1 MVRAGWL
8 SVLLGASA
16 AALVLLPMAGGA
28 QARDEAASVS
38 IPDRL
43 AGYSHLMAG
52 VSQAPPGQALALYQR
67 GFGVEF
73 MDTPHA
79 VVLAAGDDVYRRLG
93 AAESRGGAE
102 TQGDP
107 GPMLLSPDGLQ
118 VALGDHDTREA
129 DLAVVDLGTG
139 DGTTRGL
146 PSARSVIP
154 VAWAPDGSRIAYL
167 AGDSPSN
174 PYSGGPIV
182 GDLILLDLESGE
194 AVPVPGGEN
203 ASMAA
208 FSPDGRSLAVQR
220 TTGSGGL
227 AVVDLSSGVVR
238 KVAADG
244 SLAGSLAGP
253 AAWSPDGSLLALS
266 DASEISFVDP
276 TGSGAPLTLDRPAP
290 DGILGWTGSREVAV
304 LEHPD
309 ADHASITAYGLDGI
323 ASRQLTAVGNLGS
336 YGIGRLQLA
345 SGLLA
350 DLQVRPAGPTDDGPL
365 PPAFRIGFAVVVGLA
380 VAALTALVTRRRRP
394 VRAAVAG

>member
-1 MVRAGWL
+1 MARAGWL
-8 SVLLGASA
+8 SVVLGASA
-16 AALVLLPMAGGA
+16 AALVLLPLAGGA

-73 MDTPHA
+73 MDTPQA

-107 GPMLLSPDGLQ
+107 GPMLLSPDGLE
-118 VALGDHDTREA
+118 VALGDHDTRDA
-129 DLAVVDLGTG
+129 DLGVVDLGTG
-139 DGTTRGL
+139 DVTTHGL

-154 VAWAPDGSRIAYL
+154 VAWAPDGSRVAYL
-167 AGDSPSN
+167 EGADPTN

-182 GDLILLDLESGE
+182 GDLVLLDLRSGE
-194 AVPVPGGEN
+194 AVPVPGGKH
-203 ASMAA
+203 ASTAA

-220 TTGSGGL
+220 GSGSGGL
-227 AVVDLSSGVVR
+227 AVVDLASGAVR
-238 KVAADG
+238 GVLADG
-244 SLAGSLAGP
+244 ALAGP
-253 AAWSPDGSLLALS
+253 AAWSPDGHLLALS
-266 DASEISFVDP
+266 GWSGISFADP
-276 TGSGAPLTLDRPAP
+276 SGARAPAALDRADP
-290 DGILGWTGSREVAV
+290 DGFLGWTGSREVAV
-304 LEHPD
+304 IEHPD
-309 ADHASITAYGLDGI
+309 ADHASITAYDLDGI

-350 DLQVRPAGPTDDGPL
+350 DLQVRPAGPVD
-365 PPAFRIGFAVVVGLA
+365 
-380 VAALTALVTRRRRP
+380 
-394 VRAAVAG
+394 

>member
-1 MVRAGWL
+1 MARAGWL
-8 SVLLGASA
+8 SVALGASA
-16 AALVLLPMAGGA
+16 AALVLLPLAGGA

-67 GFGVEF
+67 GFGVEL
-73 MDTPHA
+73 MDAPQA

-107 GPMLLSPDGLQ
+107 GPMLLSPDGLE
-118 VALGDHDTREA
+118 VALGDHDTRDA
-129 DLAVVDLGTG
+129 DLGVVDLRTG
-139 DGTTRGL
+139 EVRKHGL

-154 VAWAPDGSRIAYL
+154 VAWTPDGSRLAYL

-182 GDLILLDLESGE
+182 GELVLLDLRSGE
-194 AVPVPGGEN
+194 AVPVPGGTN
-203 ASMAA
+203 ASTAA

-220 TTGSGGL
+220 TSGSGGL
-227 AVVDLSSGVVR
+227 AVVDLSSGAVR
-238 KVAADG
+238 ELPADG
-244 SLAGSLAGP
+244 ALAGP
-253 AAWSPDGSLLALS
+253 SAWSPDGHLLALS
-266 DASEISFVDP
+266 GPSEISFVHPDGHG
-276 TGSGAPLTLDRPAP
+276 TPLTLDRPTP
-290 DGILGWTGSREVAV
+290 DGILGWTGAREVAV
-304 LEHPD
+304 LERPD
-309 ADHASITAYGLDGI
+309 ADHASITAYDLDGI
-323 ASRQLTAVGNLGS
+323 ASRKLTAVGNLGS

-345 SGLLA
+345 SGLLT

-365 PPAFRIGFAVVVGLA
+365 PPAFRIGFALVVGLA
-380 VAALTALVTRRRRP
+380 VAALTALVGRRRA
-394 VRAAVAG
+394 VRAVSVVEV

>member
-1 MVRAGWL
+1 MVRARRA
-8 SVLLGASA
+8 SVVLGASA
-16 AALVLLPMAGGA
+16 AALVLLPLAADA

-73 MDTPHA
+73 LDTPQA

-107 GPMLLSPDGLQ
+107 GPMLLSPDGRE
-118 VALGDHDTREA
+118 VALGDHDTGDA
-129 DLAVVDLGTG
+129 DLGVVDLGSG
-139 DGTTRGL
+139 DVTTLEL
-146 PSARSVIP
+146 PGARSVVP
-154 VAWAPDGSRIAYL
+154 VAWAPDGSKIAYL

-174 PYSGGPIV
+174 PYSGGSIV
-182 GDLILLDLESGE
+182 GDLVLLDLESGE
-194 AVPVPGGEN
+194 AVPVPGGAN
-203 ASMAA
+203 ALTAA
-208 FSPDGRSLAVQR
+208 FSPDGRRLAVQR

-227 AVVDLSSGVVR
+227 AVVDLSSGSVR
-238 KVAADG
+238 EVAAD
-244 SLAGSLAGP
+244 GSLAGP
-253 AAWSPDGSLLALS
+253 AAWSPDGRLLALS
-266 DASEISFVDP
+266 GSSGMSFIDP
-276 TGSGAPLTLDRPAP
+276 TGSGAPLTLDRSAP

-304 LEHPD
+304 LERPD

-323 ASRQLTAVGNLGS
+323 ASRQLTAIGDVGS

-350 DLQVRPAGPTDDGPL
+350 DLQVRPAGPADDGPL

-380 VAALTALVTRRRRP
+380 VAALTALVTRRRRS
-394 VRAAVAG
+394 RWLRKAR